1 MESNIHILN
10 YRVIFVSSL
19 LAYYLKV
26 SIKMV
31 FFKRILEHKK
41 EELLFPLHP
50 PRMQLSSELIRIF

>member
-26 SIKMV
+26 SIKTV
-31 FFKRILEHKK
+31 FLKRILAHKK
-41 EELLFPLHP
+41 EELLFPLHAP
-50 PRMQLSSELIRIF
+50 GMQLSSELIRIF